1 MIDDNDGDEPISRP
15 TRLRKLAK
23 DETKLGQ
30 GNAVERARKKFQ
42 LEQKAD
48 DDEAVSSGAQGNPM
62 RYLGTMRHIK

>member
-1 MIDDNDGDEPISRP
+1 MMDDSDTISRSD
-15 TRLRKLAK
+15 RLRKLAK

-42 LEQKAD
+42 LEQQAT